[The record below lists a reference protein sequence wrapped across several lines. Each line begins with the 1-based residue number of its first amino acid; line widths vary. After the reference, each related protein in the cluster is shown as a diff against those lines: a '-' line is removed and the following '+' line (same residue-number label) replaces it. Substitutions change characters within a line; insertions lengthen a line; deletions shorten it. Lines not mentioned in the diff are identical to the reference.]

1 MLRPYGRRLSLMP
14 FLAER
19 LGLLRSVL
27 IYYATPFRLSQLQRL
42 YRMFLRSGD
51 LAFDLGAHVGNRIWA
66 WRRIGV
72 RVVALE
78 PNPVLLGRLRGWYRT
93 DPEVTLL
100 GLAAGAVSGTARL
113 HTSRIHPT
121 VSSLSPEWIERV
133 RTTPGF
139 ARVRW
144 EEQVEVPVTT
154 LDALITEF
162 GRPAF
167 CKIDV
172 EGFEAEVLRG
182 LSQPLAALSFEYHA
196 AEPDTAAECLGRLG
210 KLGRYAINWT
220 FAEAPRLRLEHW
232 ASPEEAAVFLRSI
245 PPGVASGD
253 IYARL
258 EEPAP
263 P

>member
-1 MLRPYGRRLSLMP
+1 MPSLR
-14 FLAER
+14 ER
-19 LGLLRSVL
+19 LGFLRSVL

-42 YRMFLRSGD
+42 YRVFLHPGD

-66 WRRIGV
+66 WRRLGV

-78 PNPVLLGRLRGWYRT
+78 PNPALLGRLQRWFGR

-113 HTSRIHPT
+113 HTSRMHPA
-121 VSSLSPEWIERV
+121 VASLSSEWIQRV

-139 ARVRW
+139 TRVRW

-154 LDALITEF
+154 LDHLIAKF

-182 LSQPLAALSFEYHA
+182 LTQPLAALSFEYHA
-196 AEPDTAAECLGRLG
+196 ADPDTAIECLRL
-210 KLGRYAINWT
+210 LGHLSPYSMNWT
-220 FAEAPRLRLEHW
+220 FGEAPRLRLNRW
-232 ASPEEAAVFLRSI
+232 ASPEEAAAFLRSI
-245 PPGVASGD
+245 PPGVTSGD

-258 EEPAP
+258 VARP
-263 P
+263 

>member
-1 MLRPYGRRLSLMP
+1 MTSAR
-14 FLAER
+14 ER
-19 LGLLRSVL
+19 LGFLRSVL

-42 YRMFLRSGD
+42 YGVFLHSGD

-66 WRRIGV
+66 WRRLGV

-78 PNPVLLGRLRGWYRT
+78 PNPALLGRLQRWFGR

-113 HTSRIHPT
+113 HTSRMHPT
-121 VSSLSPEWIERV
+121 VASLSSAWIQRV

-139 ARVRW
+139 TRVRW

-154 LDALITEF
+154 LDHLIAKF

-182 LSQPLAALSFEYHA
+182 LTQPLAALSFEYHA
-196 AEPDTAAECLGRLG
+196 ADPDTGAECLRLLG
-210 KLGRYAINWT
+210 KLSRYSMNWT
-220 FAEAPRLRLEHW
+220 FGEAPRLRLDRW
-232 ASPEEAAVFLRSI
+232 ASAEETAVFLRAI
-245 PPGVASGD
+245 PPGVACGD

-258 EEPAP
+258 AAP